1 MNSMKDRKLVLA
13 NRTIGSFPPP
23 PPPLP
28 TPDINERGRE
38 GEI

>member
-1 MNSMKDRKLVLA
+1 MNGMKDRKLVLA
-13 NRTIGSFPPP
+13 NRTIGSFPP
-23 PPPLP
+23 LP

>member
-23 PPPLP
+23 